1 MFDLNGKIAIVTGS
15 AMGIGAEIA
24 KELARHGATIAITD
38 INPQAAEAT
47 LAAIEADGGIAKAF
61 IHDVTNWD
69 SCFAM
74 AARVEQ
80 ELGPISILVN
90 NAGVSKRVPLTE
102 MSEGEW
108 DRLMDINLK
117 GQFLTTR
124 AVAPLMLER
133 DYGRI
138 VNLGSVVSK
147 KGYPDF
153 SHYCASKFGVMG
165 FTQSVAAEF
174 ARTGVTVNMV
184 CPGIVMTPLHD
195 KIIEEMAQAAS
206 TTTEEALREF
216 TSNVPQAR
224 AQTPADIAHMVA
236 YLASDYARNMTG
248 GSYHVDGGMVMD

>member
-1 MFDLNGKIAIVTGS
+1 MFDLNNKVAVVTGS

-24 KELARHGATIAITD
+24 KELARNGATIAITD
-38 INPQAAEAT
+38 VNPEAAAAT
-47 LAAIEADGGIAKAF
+47 LEAICSSGGYARAF
-61 IHDVTNWD
+61 LHDVTNWD
-69 SCFAM
+69 SCFSMVDA
-74 AARVEQ
+74 VEK
-80 ELGPISILVN
+80 ELGPIAILVN

-102 MSEGEW
+102 MSETEW

-124 AVAPLMLER
+124 AVAPKMLER

-147 KGYPDF
+147 RGYPDF

-165 FTQSVAAEF
+165 FTQSIAAEF

-195 KIIEEMAQAAS
+195 KIIDEMAEAAG
-206 TTTEEALREF
+206 TTTEEALRNF
-216 TSNVPQAR
+216 TANVPQGR